1 MYGYWNS
8 ARKKKEGRKKL
19 EKTKDSQSEQKK
31 RQRKATENE
40 GYHEEPPSRSEWQ
53 GFLIGNPPKSASKP
67 LNRWQ
72 QQPANKRDSKSHILH
87 SFRYIYI

>member
-1 MYGYWNS
+1 MDIGI
-8 ARKKKEGRKKL
+8 ALGKKRRKKKLEKEKK
-19 EKTKDSQSEQKK
+19 KTKDSQSEQKK
-31 RQRKATENE
+31 RQRKATVNE
-40 GYHEEPPSRSEWQ
+40 GYLEEPPSRSEWQ

-87 SFRYIYI
+87 SFRYR